1 MFISDSL
8 VFVHIP
14 KTGGNSVRSL
24 LLKNLKGNKVNPP
37 HLTYDQIV
45 NHDPKLSELES
56 FCVVRNPFDR
66 FVSTYRFI
74 HRDYRLQKWFGEN
87 FLKVKENI
95 DTMDKFINNFVMPKS
110 PWSGHDHFTQQT
122 VWSNNIKHIFKLEE
136 PDKILKFL
144 KKFGI
149 DEELPHLNSREIPS
163 WKNNLYREYYND
175 VSKKIIEEKF
185 KTDLNQFNY
194 DF

>member
-45 NHDPKLSELES
+45 NHDPKLSEIES

-74 HRDYRLQKWFGEN
+74 YRDYRLQKWFGEN

-136 PDKILKFL
+136 PDKILKF
-144 KKFGI
+144 F
-149 DEELPHLNSREIPS
+149 
-163 WKNNLYREYYND
+163 
-175 VSKKIIEEKF
+175 KKIW
-185 KTDLNQFNY
+185 Y
-194 DF
+194 

>member
-37 HLTYDQIV
+37 HLTYDQII
-45 NHDPKLSELES
+45 NHDPKLSEIES

-74 HRDYRLQKWFGEN
+74 YRDYRLQKWFGEN

-163 WKNNLYREYYND
+163 WKNNLYREYYNG

-185 KTDLNQFNY
+185 KTDLNKFNY
-194 DF
+194 EF

>member
-37 HLTYDQIV
+37 HLTYDQII
-45 NHDPKLSELES
+45 NHDPKLSEIES

-74 HRDYRLQKWFGEN
+74 YRDYRLQKWFGEN

-144 KKFGI
+144 KEFGI

-163 WKNNLYREYYND
+163 WKNNLYREYYNG

-185 KTDLNQFNY
+185 KTDLNKFNY
-194 DF
+194 EF